1 MIRFSEPPENEKFG
15 KKECVKSVFIFLG
28 NYILLMLIVCLFIWL
43 NTLRIE
49 GQEFWP
55 YVSGNTATLIYM
67 AASLLMLCCTIYFY
81 YIFEDRRVLASAKS
95 IWLIFILLDVSVLV
109 CYFFGYFFNI
119 YSRPIALLALLALLL
134 CGRRDAI
141 FLNVIFAL
149 MMFSIDNF
157 SNFSQIN
164 EYTNAMLVT
173 PLLTFSAGMVAI
185 FVGSKVKTRLRSFLT
200 GFAVC
205 LPILVMIACLEYDS
219 RAQIVWLL
227 LYGLEA
233 GVLSSVFFMAL
244 LPVFEALFNCIT
256 DYRLREL
263 TDHDAPLMR
272 ELKQNAFGTFN
283 HSIVVAHLAEACA
296 IALDEDTALAR
307 AAAYYHDVGKLRQP
321 EYFTENQTGY
331 NPHNE
336 LTPELS
342 VDIIRSHARDGYD
355 LIRSKHL
362 PQILADVALQ
372 HHGTLP
378 VRYFYAK
385 ALKISDGD
393 VNIEEYSYS
402 GPKPQSK
409 IAAII
414 MIADASEAISRTLSD
429 RSPAKVE
436 QAVREIIEERMDLDQ
451 FGECDITM
459 RDLSTIR
466 EAIVNC
472 LSGVYHGRVKYPQLK
487 IQRKKAE
494 TEEEKK

>member
-1 MIRFSEPPENEKFG
+1 MRYSDPADVKKFG
-15 KKECVKSVFIFLG
+15 KRECVRSVFDFLA
-28 NYILLMLIVCLFIWL
+28 NYVVLLALVVLFIWL
-43 NTLRIE
+43 NTLRLPGE
-49 GQEFWP
+49 NFF
-55 YVSGNTATLIYM
+55 SYM
-67 AASLLMLCCTIYFY
+67 AEHFNTLVYLMASVFLLCFTIYFY
-81 YIFEDRRVLASAKS
+81 YFFEDKGVLATQKS
-95 IWLIFILLDVSVLV
+95 IWLIFLMLDVSILV

-119 YSRPIALLALLALLL
+119 YSRPVAMLALLALMLL
-134 CGRRDAI
+134 GRRDAI

-149 MMFSIDNF
+149 LMFAIDNF
-157 SNFSQIN
+157 SNFSEIN
-164 EYTNAMLVT
+164 AYANALPGT
-173 PLLTFSAGMVAI
+173 PLMTFSAGMIAI
-185 FVGSKVKTRLRSFLT
+185 FVGNQVKTRLRSFLT

-205 LPILVMIACLEYDS
+205 IPILLMIACLEYN
-219 RAQIVWLL
+219 RGLEMVYLL

-233 GVLSSVFFMAL
+233 GIFSAVLFMAL
-244 LPVFEALFNCIT
+244 LPVFEAVFNCIT

-272 ELKQNAFGTFN
+272 EMKDRAMGTFN

-296 IALDEDTALAR
+296 IALNEDTALAR

-342 VDIIRSHARDGYD
+342 VDIIRSHARDGYE

-385 ALKISDGD
+385 AMKISDGD
-393 VNIEEYSYS
+393 VKIEEYSYS

-414 MIADASEAISRTLSD
+414 MIADASEAISRSLPD
-429 RSPAKVE
+429 RSHQKVE
-436 QAVREIIEERMDLDQ
+436 KAVREIIEERMDLGQ
-451 FGECDITM
+451 FDECDITM
-459 RDLSTIR
+459 RDLSVIR
-466 EAIVNC
+466 VAIVNC
-472 LSGVYHGRVKYPQLK
+472 LSGVYHGRIQYPQLK
-487 IQRKKAE
+487 LQRKKEGE
-494 TEEEKK
+494 TKEND